1 MGEYFCVQSKVRE
14 QIKKAGLRM
23 SSDAIDS
30 LNKHVEDAIKKAA
43 ERCKANNRQTIR
55 PADF

>member
-1 MGEYFCVQSKVRE
+1 MGDSLVVQSKVRE
-14 QIKKAGLRM
+14 VVKKANLRLA
-23 SSDAIDS
+23 SDAVDALS
-30 LNKHVEDAIKKAA
+30 KVVEDHLKKAA